1 MLVDRGS
8 KNILSVLSVLS
19 VFVFVCWVVH
29 LLIFTDSCTS
39 WRTLADVGGRWRTMG
54 AKDVVSLYRNQ
65 ENNALSAVKRRFLI
79 RKTMFS
85 KRNAHRLSLMNAQP
99 AEAR

>member
-8 KNILSVLSVLS
+8 KNILSILSILSVLS

-39 WRTLADVGGRWRTMG
+39 WRTLADIGGQWARRMLYLCIVIKKTT
-54 AKDVVSLYRNQ
+54 LYR
-65 ENNALSAVKRRFLI
+65 
-79 RKTMFS
+79 
-85 KRNAHRLSLMNAQP
+85 P
-99 AEAR
+99 

>member
-39 WRTLADVGGRWRTMG
+39 WRTLADNGSEGCFIF
-54 AKDVVSLYRNQ
+54 AS
-65 ENNALSAVKRRFLI
+65 
-79 RKTMFS
+79 
-85 KRNAHRLSLMNAQP
+85 
-99 AEAR
+99 